1 MMTFMALIKFTALEF
16 AVCGIATI
24 GTDKASWP
32 TQLEQRG
39 TALLLCTV
47 RFKEFLQTQALLKL
61 NGILRH
67 GAILLVLL
75 MFYYSSLAGGIA
87 ENHG

>member
-1 MMTFMALIKFTALEF
+1 
-16 AVCGIATI
+16 
-24 GTDKASWP
+24 
-32 TQLEQRG
+32 
-39 TALLLCTV
+39 V

-67 GAILLVLL
+67 GAIHLVLL